1 MKTSTTG
8 KNAFWHRV
16 LNQCRWFNKVDRSNS
31 SISYHHIVAE
41 NGIAIKLVTVYG
53 LCLHSG
59 ESTHPKKKQKSEE
72 VTSKPS
78 DGPKLDSVRA
88 PARGSKVEWHGIG
101 RKRQI
106 WELRILSEMP
116 LQRCCLPRMVCF
128 SLLWL
133 SFSRRPCH
141 SSTPTFKVRWGA
153 GFPQSSSGWLARSAS
168 LPLLGGSSSS
178 SLFFHS
184 FYAKGFFII

>member
-1 MKTSTTG
+1 M
-8 KNAFWHRV
+8 
-16 LNQCRWFNKVDRSNS
+16 
-31 SISYHHIVAE
+31 
-41 NGIAIKLVTVYG
+41 
-53 LCLHSG
+53 
-59 ESTHPKKKQKSEE
+59 
-72 VTSKPS
+72 TSKPS
-78 DGPKLDSVRA
+78 DGPKRHSVRA

-141 SSTPTFKVRWGA
+141 SSTPTFKLRWGA
-153 GFPQSSSGWLARSAS
+153 GFPLALAD
-168 LPLLGGSSSS
+168 LPVPLLSRFWAVLPPAAYSFTASMPREGLLFQLCMQDVLGSHKIIYENKALLVQFGRTRVSKTRCRRFKSYRAW
-178 SLFFHS
+178 FHS
-184 FYAKGFFII
+184 C